1 GTDTVDTTGTDTTGT
16 DTTGTDTTGNDTS
29 TSTTGN
35 DPIPCDIAEAD
46 LAPVVPNVMLV
57 LDKSGSMLT
66 LWDHDADPN
75 TAQITRWHS
84 LHNVVEF
91 MLNNFAD
98 LFELGAQLY
107 PSTNATNQ
115 YNINACLVN
124 DPPEVAVAPN
134 NAIAVL
140 LGIPV
145 AGSQNIRGGTPT
157 SAGMS
162 SAIDHLVG
170 LNDSD
175 PSAIILVTDGA
186 ANCRTDAPT
195 EFDRF
200 EVYDPNLLPMVT
212 DAYDNLGIATYV
224 IGIDISNEL
233 TMVVLDG
240 EPDAINP
247 TVQLNEVAIAGGKPK
262 GGDEDFYQAQ
272 NEIELMEAMQA
283 IIDDAA
289 SCKVLLDPIPAF
301 PNLLEVVVDNVVVPK
316 VMDCD
321 NEDGWMYSADDFSEL
336 TLCGSWCAMSQD
348 AEVVKAEYYCDPG

>member
-1 GTDTVDTTGTDTTGT
+1 
-16 DTTGTDTTGNDTS
+16 
-29 TSTTGN
+29 
-35 DPIPCDIAEAD
+35 
-46 LAPVVPNVMLV
+46 
-57 LDKSGSMLT
+57 
-66 LWDHDADPN
+66 
-75 TAQITRWHS
+75 
-84 LHNVVEF
+84 
-91 MLNNFAD
+91 MLNNFAN

-107 PSTNATNQ
+107 PSTSATNQ

-301 PNLLEVVVDNVVVPK
+301 PNLLEVVVDNMVVPK
-316 VMDCD
+316 VMDCE